1 MLTGVLPFDRL
12 LNQEMMESRA
22 TLQDSALTEGAYD
35 HISGT
40 HRPLSL
46 APLHPPSCVYC
57 ATAEAK
63 DLVRNMLRY
72 DPAERIS
79 PSMIVVHPW
88 VKRLCRPRPDLAE
101 LMRSKHSRPPTT
113 LVPILTRFCSGA
125 GECPLPSVIDTQVR
139 ANVLCTSAKQL
150 KTSC

>member
-40 HRPLSL
+40 HGLFL
-46 APLHPPSCVYC
+46 FAPLHPPSCVYC

-101 LMRSKHSRPPTT
+101 LMRSKHSRRRRPFPYSPAYVQG
-113 LVPILTRFCSGA
+113 LA
-125 GECPLPSVIDTQVR
+125 
-139 ANVLCTSAKQL
+139 SARCL
-150 KTSC
+150 RS